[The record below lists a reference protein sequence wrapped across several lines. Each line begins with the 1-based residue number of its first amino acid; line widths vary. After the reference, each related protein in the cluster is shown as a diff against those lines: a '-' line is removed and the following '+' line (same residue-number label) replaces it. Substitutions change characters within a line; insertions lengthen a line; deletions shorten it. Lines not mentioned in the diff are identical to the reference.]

1 MAKAIGEQVLMTRNI
16 ATNVTETT
24 GAAVE
29 VTMRVQQVA
38 LEANQTGQQ
47 ARRVDDVCSEV
58 ADHVRSLHTT
68 LIRIVRTCSA
78 EIDRRN
84 QERISFDQEPAEVE
98 LKGRRF
104 RVVLNDVSRGGAQ
117 LQGKV
122 GVDGDHVILRL
133 RGLPEAISGRVINQ
147 TDERTHVKFDR
158 GQSVLNGI
166 ENLLA
171 DRRKGRQAA

>member
-1 MAKAIGEQVLMTRNI
+1 MTRNI

-104 RVVLNDVSRGGAQ
+104 KVVLNDISGGGAQ

-122 GVDGDHVILRL
+122 GVDGDRVTLRL
-133 RGLPEAISGRVINQ
+133 RGLPEAITGRVISQ

-166 ENLLA
+166 ESLLA
-171 DRRKGRQAA
+171 ARRNGRQAA